1 MGTMRHLAL
10 VLALCLVVPTLAAD
24 ARDGAEALVAKL
36 NGVKAKAV
44 ELRGGKVNADLYLA
58 ALDDAQK
65 AIISTL
71 GTHGVKAKQV
81 ARYDFHGLPG
91 PRMLRN
97 ASRQVQEDG
106 VISSSGHLEIGR
118 GRIAGA
124 ILIEP
129 DAQGAFVNRMAA
141 VLKRRFDVA
150 TVIEAGSVDNE
161 GAAAAF
167 SGDGNYMSIPLCD
180 AYADAVSYMTFHE
193 LCHLAAHVGAKEVA
207 SAYDAKLSGDQLAGF
222 FTDPLY
228 AAGFSIDEMSAYP
241 EGVDFSS
248 RLVGQPGGRAVAI
261 PYSGAE
267 WKIVEATAF
276 DHQLRV
282 LSTDRHRGIVLD
294 QLVKILDPFLNAVAA
309 ADAAVGVNAPQPES
323 VEAFNFIGENLHL
336 ASGDV
341 SYSLELME
349 DALLGDGRP
358 VERPTA
364 MISSKTAKLGITVAL
379 DPALAKI
386 GEGVLADAPR
396 KPTPFAAGTPAF
408 LLHAAV
414 AASSRDLL
422 APLPKLVCGL
432 RELNAQLKATLETG
446 QLSEAEA
453 IVARMR
459 QLNRS
464 LTPRRYGID
473 DLRRELGF

>member
-1 MGTMRHLAL
+1 MGTMRYLTF
-10 VLALCLVVPTLAAD
+10 VLALCLVVPALAAD
-24 ARDGAEALVAKL
+24 ARQDAEALVARL
-36 NGVKAKAV
+36 NVVRSKAT
-44 ELRGGKVNADLYLA
+44 ELRGGKVNADAYLA
-58 ALDDAQK
+58 ALDEAQK
-65 AIISTL
+65 AIVTTL

-106 VISSSGHLEIGR
+106 VISSTGHLEIGR

-129 DAQGAFVNRMAA
+129 DDKGAFVNRMAA
-141 VLKRRFDVA
+141 VLKSRFGTA

-180 AYADAVSYMTFHE
+180 AYANAVSYMTFHE
-193 LCHLAAHVGAKEVA
+193 LCHLAAHLGAKEAA
-207 SAYDAKLSGDQLAGF
+207 SAYDAKLSGDKLAGF

-228 AAGFSIDEMSAYP
+228 ASGFSIDEMSAYP
-241 EGVDFSS
+241 EGVDYSS
-248 RLVGQPGGRAVAI
+248 RLVGKAGGRAVAI
-261 PYSGAE
+261 PFSGSE
-267 WKIVEATAF
+267 WKVVEATAF
-276 DHQLRV
+276 GHQLRV

-294 QLVKILDPFLNAVAA
+294 QLVKMLDPFVNAVAA
-309 ADAAVGVNAPQPES
+309 AEAAVRVNAPPPES
-323 VEAFNFIGENLHL
+323 VEASNFIGENLHL
-336 ASGDV
+336 GSGDV
-341 SYSLELME
+341 SYSLELVE
-349 DALLGDGRP
+349 DALLGEGKP

-364 MISSKTAKLGITVAL
+364 MIGSKTAKLAITVAL
-379 DPALAKI
+379 DPALARI
-386 GEGVLADAPR
+386 GEGVLAAAPR
-396 KPTPFAAGTPAF
+396 KPAPFGAGTPAY

-414 AASSRDLL
+414 VASTRELL
-422 APLPKLVCGL
+422 APLPRLVSGL
-432 RELNAQLKATLETG
+432 RQLNAKLKSTLEHG

-453 IVARMR
+453 IVAEMVE
-459 QLNRS
+459 LNRS
-464 LTPRRYGID
+464 LTPKRFGID